1 MSIGILA
8 RNRRYICLAA
18 IDSLTDRLRIT
29 KITLRLLDTREN
41 NLEANLKERLTAD
54 IRQALR
60 DGDKLKRSVL
70 QMVLAAVQ
78 NAEIAKRAALE
89 NSDVIG
95 ILAKEAKQHQESI
108 EAFTQ
113 GNRPELA
120 AKEKTELAIL
130 EEYLPS
136 QITRDE
142 LVTEARRIIAEVG
155 AQGPG
160 DKGKVMPRI
169 IAQLKGKAE
178 GKDINEVVTELLG
191 S

>member
-1 MSIGILA
+1 M
-8 RNRRYICLAA
+8 
-18 IDSLTDRLRIT
+18 
-29 KITLRLLDTREN
+29 
-41 NLEANLKERLTAD
+41 EANLKERLNKD

-70 QMVLAAVQ
+70 QMALAAVQ
-78 NAEIAKRAALE
+78 NAEIAKRGALE

-95 ILAKEAKQHQESI
+95 ILAKEAKQRHESI

-120 AKEKTELAIL
+120 AKEKTELTIL

-142 LVTEARRIIAEVG
+142 LVAEARRIITEVG

-169 IAQLKGKAE
+169 IAELKGKAE
-178 GKDINEVVTELLG
+178 GKDINDVVTELL
-191 S
+191 SS